1 MRRVVIG
8 PSAFLGWFGADGPG
22 RRLREEYEQGALVV
36 TVPRVFA
43 LSVLETA
50 ALRGTWS
57 AHRLHRLASEIQHV
71 GFELRDPPSAELAA
85 WLARGLN
92 GSQAAHAALASAL
105 DLRLVTADPKL
116 LRVAASFAISPA
128 NA

>member
-1 MRRVVIG
+1 VRRVVIE

-22 RRLREEYEQGALVV
+22 RRLRDEYEQGALVV
-36 TVPRVFA
+36 TAPRVFA
-43 LSVLETA
+43 LNVLEIA

-57 AHRLHRLASEIQHV
+57 ADRLHRLAAEIDRV

-85 WLARGLN
+85 WIAKGMN

-105 DLRLVTADPKL
+105 DLRLVTADPDL
-116 LRVAASFAISPA
+116 LREAASFAISPA
-128 NA
+128 QA